1 MRFFKRKKIVA
12 ILILLLVGGGAAY
25 WYSRPKHNNTQYN
38 GAYRFND
45 GRYVFIAV
53 REGDV
58 LRYRMMDGES
68 RALWPARE
76 NVFTAGPG
84 WVNKEPVEITITFN
98 RDSHKNVT
106 GLRWQKK
113 DQPEQL
119 AERINLSESVF
130 TFQSGDLKLRG
141 KLVLPQ
147 GSGQFPAVVIV
158 HGSGDESAVE
168 TYFHPYL
175 FATHGI
181 ATMVYDKRGT
191 GQSEGSFTQNF
202 QVLAR
207 DTLAAVSSL
216 RQQKAIDPDLIH
228 LAGYSQG
235 GWIAPIAATQDPKIR
250 SLLIGYGPLV
260 TVADEDRWGYV
271 YALRKKGFGDQEIA
285 QADAINN
292 IISDIMD
299 NGKDRWSDL
308 KQSLDQAKNRPW
320 YQSVKGS
327 DSLLG
332 FVTDTWMPFWV
343 VRIYTW
349 WKLDSRD
356 TAEPFILRLYDPV
369 PTLRS
374 LKSTPSLWLMGG
386 EDSSLPTET
395 TISRLEELKSEGC
408 PIEVKLYPKA
418 EHGILRF
425 EDKNGKREIL
435 SFESDYFPAQ
445 IKWLQKHSQRQ

>member
-1 MRFFKRKKIVA
+1 M
-12 ILILLLVGGGAAY
+12 
-25 WYSRPKHNNTQYN
+25 
-38 GAYRFND
+38 
-45 GRYVFIAV
+45 
-53 REGDV
+53 
-58 LRYRMMDGES
+58 
-68 RALWPARE
+68 
-76 NVFTAGPG
+76 
-84 WVNKEPVEITITFN
+84 
-98 RDSHKNVT
+98 
-106 GLRWQKK
+106 
-113 DQPEQL
+113 
-119 AERINLSESVF
+119 
-130 TFQSGDLKLRG
+130 
-141 KLVLPQ
+141 
-147 GSGQFPAVVIV
+147 
-158 HGSGDESAVE
+158 
-168 TYFHPYL
+168 
-175 FATHGI
+175 
-181 ATMVYDKRGT
+181 
-191 GQSEGSFTQNF
+191 
-202 QVLAR
+202 
-207 DTLAAVSSL
+207 
-216 RQQKAIDPDLIH
+216 
-228 LAGYSQG
+228 
-235 GWIAPIAATQDPKIR
+235 
-250 SLLIGYGPLV
+250 LIGYGPLV

-425 EDKNGKREIL
+425 EDKNDKREIL